1 MAFSKEENLQYF
13 LQMLELVLNKV
24 LIFCNF
30 FSSLTLEVKKIV
42 SGLHSQRRP
51 SNNSQASPQCDLN
64 VQMSGIC
71 LIFTCM
77 L

>member
-30 FSSLTLEVKKIV
+30 YLVRS
-42 SGLHSQRRP
+42 H
-51 SNNSQASPQCDLN
+51 
-64 VQMSGIC
+64 
-71 LIFTCM
+71 
-77 L
+77 